1 MKRSAGAAHL
11 EWLEPESDEGNVEY
25 KLRLKDPSTM
35 RFQQL
40 VTQMKFRLSEGNGEC
55 FYYLGEP
62 GASAASASCP
72 LQLRSVAVYD
82 FVELGIVAAGS
93 NRLTLSCNMAA
104 NAHILK
110 PLSHSCMKEPIPAHR
125 RGGRRLP
132 ARPDG
137 GGSGAI
143 PDDAARNGGGGARH
157 GRAGA
162 RPARQQRPRLRRAA
176 RAPHLPRR
184 GLLRGP
190 PHRRYAFECWCNS
203 PAHVALSSPGK
214 AVQANAVVVVKGMHV
229 LGMA

>member
-1 MKRSAGAAHL
+1 MRDHPGPPAALWQRQHCVHPAASLSPVLAAAELLAELCVIIVQARAEEAMKRSAGAAHL

-110 PLSHSCMKEPIPAHR
+110 PPMTSLHEGADSCAQAWR
-125 RGGRRLP
+125 TT
-132 ARPDG
+132 A
-137 GGSGAI
+137 S
-143 PDDAARNGGGGARH
+143 
-157 GRAGA
+157 
-162 RPARQQRPRLRRAA
+162 RAA
-176 RAPHLPRR
+176 
-184 GLLRGP
+184 
-190 PHRRYAFECWCNS
+190 
-203 PAHVALSSPGK
+203 
-214 AVQANAVVVVKGMHV
+214 
-229 LGMA
+229 